1 MKLWSWEINSAASR
15 KVWTFN
21 YVESSELATW
31 KWKRTWKWALKW
43 DWEWERAEENTGGVE
58 MRMGLCFFTAECS
71 TFQFMCSSGAVSY
84 TRVINDGIRR
94 TTWNHFK
101 TNVKNNSKC
110 FPPSS
115 LSIADGYLIV
125 NTLLSGETEMG
136 GGASAWLI
144 CDGISLSWWENRK
157 LDVEMLEADG
167 RTDGMNA
174 EYEHQYSGNLESLTR
189 HSCANSWSH
198 SFSSRKRT
206 TCGASYKW
214 QIPTRALAPPLDW
227 PTYYAYSGTWI
238 CSGWSVF
245 VTFF

>member
-43 DWEWERAEENTGGVE
+43 DWEWEWEWERAEENTGGVE

-71 TFQFMCSSGAVSY
+71 TFQFVCSSGAVSY

-125 NTLLSGETEMG
+125 NTLLSRETELG
-136 GGASAWLI
+136 RRGDGPLADWFATASHW
-144 CDGISLSWWENRK
+144 
-157 LDVEMLEADG
+157 ADG
-167 RTDGMNA
+167 KIESWTWRCSRLVSTDGRN
-174 EYEHQYSGNLESLTR
+174 ECWVWTSIQ
-189 HSCANSWSH
+189 WQ
-198 SFSSRKRT
+198 SRVSDST
-206 TCGASYKW
+206 LVCELMVAF
-214 QIPTRALAPPLDW
+214 
-227 PTYYAYSGTWI
+227 
-238 CSGWSVF
+238 VF
-245 VTFF
+245 VTETDDMWSELQVANPNTSSRSPTGLTYILCILWHMNM